1 MRKQSSDCFF
11 HVWAENAYVVVNG
24 NFGSGIMQNPLPYY
38 MAYPLPLQYDNQKIE
53 RRDIEYM
60 KSMYPMLAKEL
71 LMYVEAEVD
80 RLDYEGSVIYDE
92 YPDQLQIYLL
102 SGRIYDK
109 VKDTRTEDE
118 KLVRDMIQL
127 LVFQEI
133 LQRRQQQRRD
143 KRYFYLG

>member
-1 MRKQSSDCFF
+1 
-11 HVWAENAYVVVNG
+11 
-24 NFGSGIMQNPLPYY
+24 MQNPLPYY